1 MYSLFCPCIKG
12 AVLNTNHLRFFARIR
27 TTKILHQRTRLMLI
41 EAPISLGEL
50 IDKITILE
58 IKAINISD
66 AGKLK
71 NVTHELNVLN
81 DKVASLL
88 DAAGVAKLAPLKQA
102 LKDINQELWIIED
115 DIRDCEYVKDFS
127 DKFIQLAR
135 AVYVT
140 NDKRAKVKK
149 DINLAFG
156 SELIEEKSYKD
167 YQ

>member
-1 MYSLFCPCIKG
+1 
-12 AVLNTNHLRFFARIR
+12 
-27 TTKILHQRTRLMLI
+27 MLI
-41 EAPISLGEL
+41 QAPISLGEL

-58 IKAINISD
+58 IKAVNIND
-66 AGKLK
+66 AAKLK
-71 NVTHELNVLN
+71 NVTYERDMLN
-81 DKVASLL
+81 DKVNSLL
-88 DAAGVAKLAPLKQA
+88 DTAGQATLAPLKQA

-115 DIRDCEYVKDFS
+115 DIRDCEYAKDFS

-140 NDKRAKVKK
+140 NDKRAAVKK

>member
-1 MYSLFCPCIKG
+1 
-12 AVLNTNHLRFFARIR
+12 
-27 TTKILHQRTRLMLI
+27 MLI

-58 IKAINISD
+58 IKAVNIGD
-66 AGKLK
+66 ATKLK
-71 NVTHELNVLN
+71 NVTHELNILN
-81 DKVASLL
+81 AKVNQLL
-88 DAAGVAKLAPLKQA
+88 DAAGQAKLAPLKQA
-102 LKDINQELWIIED
+102 LKDINQELWVIED
-115 DIRDCEYVKDFS
+115 DIRDCEYAKDFS

-149 DINLAFG
+149 DINLVFG
-156 SELIEEKSYKD
+156 SELVEEKSYKD

>member
-1 MYSLFCPCIKG
+1 
-12 AVLNTNHLRFFARIR
+12 
-27 TTKILHQRTRLMLI
+27 MLI

-58 IKAINISD
+58 IKAVNISD

-71 NVTHELNVLN
+71 NVSHELHVLN
-81 DKVASLL
+81 AKIDVLL
-88 DAAGVAKLAPLKQA
+88 DAQGKTKLAPLKQA

-140 NDKRAKVKK
+140 NDQRAKVKK

>member
-1 MYSLFCPCIKG
+1 
-12 AVLNTNHLRFFARIR
+12 
-27 TTKILHQRTRLMLI
+27 MLI

-50 IDKITILE
+50 VDKITILE
-58 IKAINISD
+58 IKAANITD

-71 NVTHELNVLN
+71 NVNHELDVLDN
-81 DKVASLL
+81 RLGSLL
-88 DAAGVAKLAPLKQA
+88 DPEGLTRLAPMKQS

-115 DIRDCEYVKDFS
+115 DIRDCERDKLFDQ
-127 DKFIQLAR
+127 KFIDLAR

-156 SELIEEKSYKD
+156 SELVEEKSYRD

>member
-1 MYSLFCPCIKG
+1 
-12 AVLNTNHLRFFARIR
+12 
-27 TTKILHQRTRLMLI
+27 MLI

-58 IKAINISD
+58 IKAVNISD

-71 NVTHELNVLN
+71 NVSHELHVLN
-81 DKVASLL
+81 AKIDVLL
-88 DAAGVAKLAPLKQA
+88 DAQGKTKLAPLKQA

-127 DKFIQLAR
+127 NKFIQLAR

-140 NDKRAKVKK
+140 NDQRAKVKK

>member
-1 MYSLFCPCIKG
+1 
-12 AVLNTNHLRFFARIR
+12 
-27 TTKILHQRTRLMLI
+27 MLI

-58 IKAINISD
+58 IKAVNISD

-81 DKVASLL
+81 TKVDQLL
-88 DAAGVAKLAPLKQA
+88 DTAGKAKLAPLQQS
-102 LKDINQELWIIED
+102 LKDINQELWVIED
-115 DIRDCEYVKDFS
+115 DIRDCERDKDFS

-156 SELIEEKSYKD
+156 SELVEEKSYKD

>member
-1 MYSLFCPCIKG
+1 
-12 AVLNTNHLRFFARIR
+12 
-27 TTKILHQRTRLMLI
+27 MLI

-58 IKAINISD
+58 IKAVNIAD
-66 AGKLK
+66 PAKLK
-71 NVTHELNVLN
+71 NVTHELEVLN
-81 DKVASLL
+81 TKVSQLL
-88 DAAGVAKLAPLKQA
+88 DAAGQARLAPLKSS
-102 LKDINQELWIIED
+102 LKDINQSLWIIED
-115 DIRDCEYVKDFS
+115 DIRDCERDKDFGP
-127 DKFIQLAR
+127 KFIELAR

-156 SELIEEKSYKD
+156 SELVEEKSYKD

>member
-1 MYSLFCPCIKG
+1 
-12 AVLNTNHLRFFARIR
+12 
-27 TTKILHQRTRLMLI
+27 MLI

-58 IKAINISD
+58 IKAVNISD

-71 NVTHELNVLN
+71 NVSHELDVLN
-81 DKVASLL
+81 KKIDTLL
-88 DAAGVAKLAPLKQA
+88 DAQGKTKLAPLKQA
-102 LKDINQELWIIED
+102 LKDVNQELWVIED

-149 DINLAFG
+149 DINIAFG

>member
-1 MYSLFCPCIKG
+1 MAANQPLESC
-12 AVLNTNHLRFFARIR
+12 
-27 TTKILHQRTRLMLI
+27 LMLI

-58 IKAINISD
+58 IKAVNIGD
-66 AGKLK
+66 EAKLK

-81 DKVASLL
+81 TKVDSLL
-88 DAAGVAKLAPLKQA
+88 DAAGQTKLAPLKA
-102 LKDINQELWIIED
+102 DLKAINQELWIIED
-115 DIRDCEYVKDFS
+115 DIRDCERDKDFS

-135 AVYVT
+135 AVYFT

-149 DINLAFG
+149 DINIAFG
-156 SELIEEKSYKD
+156 SELVEEKSYKD

>member
-1 MYSLFCPCIKG
+1 
-12 AVLNTNHLRFFARIR
+12 
-27 TTKILHQRTRLMLI
+27 MLI
-41 EAPISLGEL
+41 QAPISLGEL

-58 IKAINISD
+58 IKAVNIDD
-66 AGKLK
+66 AAKLK
-71 NVTHELNVLN
+71 NVSHELDILN
-81 DKVASLL
+81 EKIKTLL
-88 DAAGVAKLAPLKQA
+88 DASGIAKLSPLKQA

-115 DIRDCEYVKDFS
+115 DIRDCEYAKDFS

-140 NDKRAKVKK
+140 NDQRAKVKK

-156 SELIEEKSYKD
+156 SELIEEKSYKN

>member
-1 MYSLFCPCIKG
+1 
-12 AVLNTNHLRFFARIR
+12 
-27 TTKILHQRTRLMLI
+27 MLI

-58 IKAINISD
+58 IKSDNISD
-66 AGKLK
+66 AEKLK
-71 NVTHELNVLN
+71 NVRHELNVLN
-81 DKVASLL
+81 AKVETLL
-88 DAAGVAKLAPLKQA
+88 DTEGKARLAPLQQT
-102 LKDINQELWIIED
+102 LKSINQELWVIED
-115 DIRDCEYVKDFS
+115 DIRDCEFAKDFGP
-127 DKFIQLAR
+127 KFIELAR

-140 NDKRAKVKK
+140 NDKRANTKK

>member
-1 MYSLFCPCIKG
+1 
-12 AVLNTNHLRFFARIR
+12 
-27 TTKILHQRTRLMLI
+27 MLI

-58 IKAINISD
+58 IKAVNIGD
-66 AGKLK
+66 ATKLK
-71 NVTHELNVLN
+71 NVTHELNILN
-81 DKVASLL
+81 AKVNQLL
-88 DAAGVAKLAPLKQA
+88 DAAGQAKLALLKQA
-102 LKDINQELWIIED
+102 LKDINQELWVIED
-115 DIRDCEYVKDFS
+115 DIRDCEYAKDFS

-149 DINLAFG
+149 DINLVFG
-156 SELIEEKSYKD
+156 SELVEEKSYKD

>member
-1 MYSLFCPCIKG
+1 
-12 AVLNTNHLRFFARIR
+12 
-27 TTKILHQRTRLMLI
+27 MLI
-41 EAPISLGEL
+41 QAPISLGEL

-58 IKAINISD
+58 IKAANISD
-66 AGKLK
+66 AAKLK
-71 NVTHELNVLN
+71 NVSHELNILN
-81 DKVASLL
+81 EKISSLL
-88 DAAGVAKLAPLKQA
+88 DSAGVTKLAPLKAA

-140 NDKRAKVKK
+140 NDKRATVKK

>member
-1 MYSLFCPCIKG
+1 
-12 AVLNTNHLRFFARIR
+12 
-27 TTKILHQRTRLMLI
+27 MLI
-41 EAPISLGEL
+41 QAPISLGEL

-58 IKAINISD
+58 IKAANITDSD
-66 AGKLK
+66 KLK
-71 NVTHELNVLN
+71 NVSHELNILN
-81 DKVASLL
+81 QKVNELL
-88 DAAGVAKLAPLKQA
+88 DPAGQQKLSPLKQS

>member
-1 MYSLFCPCIKG
+1 M
-12 AVLNTNHLRFFARIR
+12 A
-27 TTKILHQRTRLMLI
+27 TKNSCETPTMLI
-41 EAPISLGEL
+41 QAPISLGEL

-58 IKAINISD
+58 IKAVNIGD
-66 AGKLK
+66 AAKLK
-71 NVTHELNVLN
+71 NVTHELNILN
-81 DKVASLL
+81 EKVSSLL
-88 DAAGVAKLAPLKQA
+88 DADGQAKLAPLKQA

-115 DIRDCEYVKDFS
+115 DIRDCEYAKDFS

>member
-1 MYSLFCPCIKG
+1 
-12 AVLNTNHLRFFARIR
+12 
-27 TTKILHQRTRLMLI
+27 MLI
-41 EAPISLGEL
+41 QAPISLGEL

-58 IKAINISD
+58 IKVVNISD
-66 AGKLK
+66 AAKLQ
-71 NVTHELNVLN
+71 NVTHELTILN
-81 DKVASLL
+81 KKINSVL
-88 DAAGVAKLAPLKQA
+88 DAAGLQKLAPLKQA
-102 LKDINQELWIIED
+102 LKDINQALWIIED
-115 DIRDCEYVKDFS
+115 DIRDCEYLNDFS

-156 SELIEEKSYKD
+156 SELIEEKSYKE